1 MGEHPHPQDI
11 TGVSITRVEAFDPM
25 SVEPLKDL
33 PESVQEQVREA
44 QEQGKLT
51 QFLGVA
57 LRGVLPYAEQEVHS
71 IHEVA
76 RRDNDEEARAE
87 AIDGDRALIRARIA
101 LDRLNGTSATIAD
114 LDDDVFDEDF
124 EVTFEDDVLETR

>member
-1 MGEHPHPQDI
+1 MSEHPHSQDI
-11 TGVSITRVEAFDPM
+11 TGVSITRVEAFGPM
-25 SVEPLKDL
+25 SEELLKDL
-33 PESVQEQVREA
+33 PQTVQEQVREA

-57 LRGVLPYAEQEVHS
+57 LRGVLPYAEQEVRS

-87 AIDGDRALIRARIA
+87 AVDGDRVLARARVA
-101 LDRLNGTSATIAD
+101 LDRLNDTSATIAD
-114 LDDDVFDEDF
+114 LDDDVFDDDF
-124 EVTFEDDVLETR
+124 QVNFEDDETETR